1 LIDRQAPRI
10 PDALPPGDYR
20 LHLRLL
26 DSNDDT
32 LFTADLGPLS
42 IDATE
47 RLFAPPSTPNPLAAT
62 LGNEIDLLGYD
73 LTLAEN
79 TRHFTLSLVW
89 QAQTQPAADYTV
101 FVHVLGLDGV
111 CCVWQQDVMPQQNHY
126 PTSRWLAGEVV
137 IDTYQITLP
146 AELPVGQ
153 YPVEVGLYLAETGQ
167 RLQVTI
173 PGLEAND
180 VVYLQPLPVK

>member
-1 LIDRQAPRI
+1 
-10 PDALPPGDYR
+10 
-20 LHLRLL
+20 
-26 DSNDDT
+26 
-32 LFTADLGPLS
+32 
-42 IDATE
+42 
-47 RLFAPPSTPNPLAAT
+47 
-62 LGNEIDLLGYD
+62 
-73 LTLAEN
+73 
-79 TRHFTLSLVW
+79 
-89 QAQTQPAADYTV
+89 
-101 FVHVLGLDGV
+101 
-111 CCVWQQDVMPQQNHY
+111 MPQQNHY